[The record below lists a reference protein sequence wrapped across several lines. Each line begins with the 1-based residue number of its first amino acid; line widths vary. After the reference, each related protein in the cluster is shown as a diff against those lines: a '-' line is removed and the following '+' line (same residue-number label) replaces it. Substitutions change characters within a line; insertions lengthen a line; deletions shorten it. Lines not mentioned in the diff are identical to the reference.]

1 MSPLWLQASTLEVL
15 KIVRPRTRTWA
26 LGHSSRKQLRAR
38 RFDAMI
44 DACQPTHSV
53 RTWKVGA
60 VSPLTAKADADH
72 SIVLRDRLLRA
83 VQESREL
90 LQSNL
95 ALQADLWESHSAFE
109 EALWQLRETITMVR
123 QGGRHQTAHGGHA

>member
-1 MSPLWLQASTLEVL
+1 
-15 KIVRPRTRTWA
+15 
-26 LGHSSRKQLRAR
+26 
-38 RFDAMI
+38 MI
-44 DACQPTHSV
+44 DACQPMNLV

-72 SIVLRDRLLRA
+72 SIVWRDRLLRA

-95 ALQADLWESHSAFE
+95 AVQADLWESHSAFE
-109 EALWQLRETITMVR
+109 EALWQLRKTITMVR
-123 QGGRHQTAHGGHA
+123 DRRRQ